1 MKSFITHLGSEHNLP
16 IKGKMLSIG
25 VVTLF
30 GFLGVGVSSQRPPGR
45 KLLVAPGQAGAALW
59 PFLWS
64 SGTPVSLGGG
74 RWRKEKRR
82 GGAIWTFQ
90 KTNLPPLKK
99 KKKPTHHQH
108 SGNQG
113 EPKSPKGIARAL
125 GLFSGIPCCCV
136 SFSFGQHQMKNLKSL
151 SNEGPLCLSSSFS
164 FKPLRE
170 GRLVS

>member
-25 VVTLF
+25 MVTLF

-64 SGTPVSLGGG
+64 SGTSVSLGGG

-82 GGAIWTFQ
+82 GGEIWTFQ
-90 KTNLPPLKK
+90 KTNPPPAKK
-99 KKKPTHHQH
+99 TTYHQH

-113 EPKSPKGIARAL
+113 EQKSPKGIARAL
-125 GLFSGIPCCCV
+125 GLLSGIPCCCV
-136 SFSFGQHQMKNLKSL
+136 SFSFGQDQMKNLKSL
-151 SNEGPLCLSSSFS
+151 SNEGPLSLSSLFS
-164 FKPLRE
+164 FKPPQR
-170 GRLVS
+170 G

>member
-90 KTNLPPLKK
+90 KTNLPPFKK
-99 KKKPTHHQH
+99 KKNQPTT
-108 SGNQG
+108 SIQG
-113 EPKSPKGIARAL
+113 TKVSRNPPRGLRGLLGSLVVFLAVVCLFHLASTKWKIWSHWVMKDLCVFPPHFPSNPSERAD
-125 GLFSGIPCCCV
+125 
-136 SFSFGQHQMKNLKSL
+136 
-151 SNEGPLCLSSSFS
+151 
-164 FKPLRE
+164 
-170 GRLVS
+170 